1 MCRVSDQCCIVY
13 VSLKLNFFST
23 RWLCTERLPILQ
35 ASLSF
40 SNSTFIVIN
49 APFKQMWKSRQTVL
63 GFFISVWRYYEWE
76 SWIKFP
82 PFTTGCI
89 LYQRHNTIYLSCT
102 VFELIIITR
111 RLIFVSKATWMNI
124 NKKRGFINILAWT
137 VAGLVPPAAQ
147 LKR

>member
-49 APFKQMWKSRQTVL
+49 APFKQIWKSRQTVCFVFL
-63 GFFISVWRYYEWE
+63 SLSDVIMNENLESNFLHSLQAVFYTSVTIQYIFPVQSLNWSSSLEDWFLFLKQHEWTLIRKKA
-76 SWIKFP
+76 SSIFW
-82 PFTTGCI
+82 
-89 LYQRHNTIYLSCT
+89 L
-102 VFELIIITR
+102 EL
-111 RLIFVSKATWMNI
+111 W
-124 NKKRGFINILAWT
+124 
-137 VAGLVPPAAQ
+137 LV
-147 LKR
+147 